1 MTKWV
6 IAIAGLILLMGTLV
20 WQLANS
26 GPRKIV
32 IQSFDAGPSVVK
44 PASDAAPYKPRVLKS
59 DASTEVEEVVKYD
72 PQSEEFSHQ
81 VDVRIPDGFRASL
94 ARCDRKGMDP
104 DAKIT
109 IRYRLHIEDGVVS
122 ASGVGVEKSNLG
134 DTALE
139 QCMVN
144 AIQQARW
151 VAADMPDFMEDTH
164 LFIRIRSLN
173 KYLSKEEQEAAK
185 AEDRIEE

>member
-1 MTKWV
+1 
-6 IAIAGLILLMGTLV
+6 MGILV
-20 WQLANS
+20 WQLADTKPTQVVVPS
-26 GPRKIV
+26 Y
-32 IQSFDAGPSVVK
+32 DATPTVAVS
-44 PASDAAPYKPRVLKS
+44 ASDAAPYKPRALKS
-59 DASTEVEEVVKYD
+59 DAAPDEVDETKYD

-144 AIQQARW
+144 SIQQARW
-151 VAADMPDFMEDTH
+151 LAEDMPDFAEDQH